1 MYISNILLLKD
12 IKMETKVLK
21 SQKFPK
27 IKKLKKEYNIF
38 RAIDTKVKK
47 NLDIVEFINEDRVF
61 RGVGTSTKK
70 AFKSAAKEVV
80 RHYNTKSK
88 ISA

>member
-1 MYISNILLLKD
+1 
-12 IKMETKVLK
+12 METKVLK